1 MSFSA
6 AKECNINLQFFFRDG
21 GRERREERREGT
33 GERREGRGDGTVLQ
47 PIEPVGQVSSFKN
60 QKPNQ
65 KAAFSLFKKRR
76 GEGSVCG
83 FVQMLETIVLSSWR
97 NEGKEREE

>member
-21 GRERREERREGT
+21 GRERRERR
-33 GERREGRGDGTVLQ
+33 GEKEQGREDGTVLQ